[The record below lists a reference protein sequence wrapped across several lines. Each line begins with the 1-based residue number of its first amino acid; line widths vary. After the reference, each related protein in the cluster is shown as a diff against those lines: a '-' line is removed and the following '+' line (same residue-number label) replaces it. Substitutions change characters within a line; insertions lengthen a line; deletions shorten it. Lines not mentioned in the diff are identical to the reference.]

1 MGVSA
6 EAVGVA
12 GRSATMPSMQRR
24 KSPWLAALLN
34 LFVPGTGYVYV
45 GTRFRFGVL
54 LIAAVTITLLAP
66 PAEDATTMSRSDI
79 EALIQ
84 DPNFMTIMAAGLLIA
99 AAFAYDAWN
108 DAQVHNKLIDLTEVL
123 DETEE

>member
-1 MGVSA
+1 
-6 EAVGVA
+6 
-12 GRSATMPSMQRR
+12 MQRR